1 MFWLT
6 LAISTNKIYW
16 NDIWLYDS
24 VGEKSPP
31 QDVRGLSSPHIEM
44 KYGEMKKYLYF

>member
-6 LAISTNKIYW
+6 LAISTNKTIYW

-24 VGEKSPP
+24 VGKKSPP
-31 QDVRGLSSPHIEM
+31 RDVRGLSSPHIEM
-44 KYGEMKKYLYF
+44 SAN